1 MAGQAAHDLFL
12 DKAMPGHTRA
22 SAAADECA
30 GTFSQEVAS
39 VQIKLN
45 MCHLTN
51 QSYDDEDEEPDKTRD
66 ADPTNDPWNKLLL
79 QSAARPLKKRVHSHM
94 AIEDL
99 PKCPTM
105 AIEDAPSVDGQKPG
119 AASSMDVPANA
130 SKDATAVA
138 ATPPMVPCVPLNA
151 RANAEMPNDGEP
163 KPKRVKKT
171 FASRYQ
177 PKSERSALLWE
188 VTRDAYD
195 ISVSHRVAAPSKHE
209 DSFYKWCQ
217 QAFGAIPE
225 DQQPSAD
232 SDLKTFYMDI
242 AVREAAKWVEAH
254 PSLCCVD

>member
-94 AIEDL
+94 EIEDL

-105 AIEDAPSVDGQKPG
+105 AIEGAPSVDLGLLLPWMCLQ
-119 AASSMDVPANA
+119 M
-130 SKDATAVA
+130 
-138 ATPPMVPCVPLNA
+138 PPRMQRLLLPLL
-151 RANAEMPNDGEP
+151 P
-163 KPKRVKKT
+163 
-171 FASRYQ
+171 
-177 PKSERSALLWE
+177 
-188 VTRDAYD
+188 
-195 ISVSHRVAAPSKHE
+195 
-209 DSFYKWCQ
+209 WCLV
-217 QAFGAIPE
+217 F
-225 DQQPSAD
+225 
-232 SDLKTFYMDI
+232 L
-242 AVREAAKWVEAH
+242 
-254 PSLCCVD
+254 